1 MSAVLSNVSNALAAT
16 VEQASPVVVK
26 VDGRSR
32 LPASGVVWNADG
44 VIVTTNHGLEQDT
57 DINVGL
63 PDGGVVPA
71 VLAGRDPGT
80 DLAVLRVAAGGLT
93 PPTWGQPEEIKVGHL
108 VLALGRPG
116 SSIQST
122 LGIVSVLGQGWR
134 TPTGGTLDYYL
145 RTDLTMYPG
154 FSGGP
159 LVDAAGRV
167 LGVNTSAF
175 LRGAALTITTPTLR
189 KVVEMLLTHG
199 KVQRGYLGVGAQPTR
214 LPETL
219 VAKLGQE
226 TGLLLT
232 SVEPEGPAAAGGL
245 FLGDTLVSLAKQP
258 VGHLDDLL
266 ALLTGDR
273 VGTALPARILRGG
286 QLQELSVTIG
296 LHP

>member
-1 MSAVLSNVSNALAAT
+1 M
-16 VEQASPVVVK
+16 VVR

-32 LPASGVVWNADG
+32 LPASGVVWDADG

-57 DINVGL
+57 GIRVGL
-63 PDGGVVPA
+63 ADGSVVPA
-71 VLAGRDPGT
+71 VLAGRDPST
-80 DLAVLRVAAGGLT
+80 DLAVLRMEARGLT
-93 PPTWGQPEEIKVGHL
+93 PPTWGQPDQLKVGHL

-122 LGIVSVLGQGWR
+122 LGIVSSLGQGWR
-134 TPTGGTLDYYL
+134 TPSGGTLDYYL
-145 RTDLTMYPG
+145 QTDLTMYPG

-159 LVDAAGRV
+159 LVDVSGQV
-167 LGVNTSAF
+167 LGINTSAF
-175 LRGAALTITTPTLR
+175 LRGAGLTITTPTLR

-214 LPETL
+214 LPQPL
-219 VAKLGQE
+219 VAELGQE

-245 FLGDTLVSLAKQP
+245 FLGDTLVSLAQQP
-258 VGHLDDLL
+258 VRHLDDLL
-266 ALLTGDR
+266 ALLTGER
-273 VGTALPARILRGG
+273 VGTVLPARILRGG
-286 QLQELSVTIG
+286 QLQELPVTIG

>member
-1 MSAVLSNVSNALAAT
+1 MSEVLSNLSNALAAT
-16 VEQASPVVVK
+16 VEQASSVVVR

-32 LPASGVVWNADG
+32 LPASGVVWDADG

-57 DINVGL
+57 DISVCL
-63 PDGGVVPA
+63 ADGGAIPA

-80 DLAVLRVAAGGLT
+80 DLAVLKVEAGGLT
-93 PPTWGQPEEIKVGHL
+93 PPIWGQPDELKVGHL

-122 LGIVSVLGQGWR
+122 LGIISALGQGWR

-145 RTDLTMYPG
+145 QTDLTMYPG

-159 LVDAAGRV
+159 LVDVSGRV

-175 LRGAALTITTPTLR
+175 LRGAGLTITTPTLR

-214 LPETL
+214 LPEPL
-219 VAKLGQE
+219 VAELGQE

-232 SVEPEGPAAAGGL
+232 SVEPEGPAAASGL

-258 VGHLDDLL
+258 VRHLDDLL
-266 ALLTGDR
+266 AILTGER

-286 QLQELSVTIG
+286 QLQELSITIG

>member
-1 MSAVLSNVSNALAAT
+1 MSEVLSSLSNALAAT
-16 VEQASPVVVK
+16 VEQARSVVVR

-32 LPASGVVWNADG
+32 LPASGVVWDAGG

-57 DINVGL
+57 GISVGL
-63 PDGGVVPA
+63 AGGSVVPA
-71 VLAGRDPGT
+71 VLAGRDQGT
-80 DLAVLRVAAGGLT
+80 DLAVLRVETSGLT
-93 PPTWGQPEEIKVGHL
+93 PPTWGQPNHLKVGHL

-122 LGIVSVLGQGWR
+122 LGIVSALGQGWR
-134 TPTGGTLDYYL
+134 TPTGGTLDHYL
-145 RTDLTMYPG
+145 QTDLTMYPG

-159 LVDAAGRV
+159 LVDVSGQV

-175 LRGAALTITTPTLR
+175 LRGAGLTITLPTLR

-214 LPETL
+214 LPEPL
-219 VAKLGQE
+219 VAELGQE

-232 SVEPEGPAAAGGL
+232 SVEPEGPAAASGL
-245 FLGDTLVSLAKQP
+245 FLGDTLVSLAQEP
-258 VGHLDDLL
+258 VRHLDDLL
-266 ALLTGDR
+266 ALLTGER
-273 VGTALPARILRGG
+273 VGTTLPARILRGG
-286 QLQELSVTIG
+286 QLQQLSVTIG